1 MMKHLGTRLLG
12 GVLLLALGVN
22 TAHANRSWTY
32 TYHPDT
38 AGTNGPIPGQMA
50 TADGPRTDVQ
60 DVTSYDYDGQGN
72 LIQVTNALG
81 QVSEITAHD
90 ADGRPLTL
98 VDPNGVLTTLAYD
111 GLGRLITRT
120 TAGATTGFTYDA
132 IGNLTG
138 ITLPDQTTLTY
149 LYDDTGRVSAI
160 ADSLGNRIEYVL
172 DAAGNRVEERILDAN
187 ESLRYTRA
195 QVYDELSRLLEVV
208 GLNGSQQ
215 RQYDLNGNLVQAI
228 DGEANTTAHAF
239 DALNRLTQTTDALQ
253 GQTLYSYDSL
263 NQLTSVSDPNGH
275 TTQYVYNGYGDR
287 VQQISP
293 DTGTTSYTYDS
304 AGNLT
309 GETDANGQ
317 QTHYAYD
324 ALNRLTEIEDPY
336 DPSQTIT
343 LTYDDPNASY
353 GIGQLTNITGPN
365 TNISYDYTARGLKA
379 SVTHVLGGIA
389 QTIGYGYNDA
399 DVLSSITYPSGRVV
413 LFQRDAV
420 GNIESISTVQGGV
433 TTTLANSITHAPFGP
448 VSGLT
453 YGNGLTLT
461 NTYDIQ
467 YRLTDTQV
475 GQLLD
480 RNYSFNGND
489 DITGVNRE
497 VSGQLV
503 FDYDPLRRLEYAQTP
518 STILSWTYD
527 SNGNRLSETAGQS
540 VDTYYVDSWSNR
552 LLEISG
558 STQSIYTYDA
568 NGNVLSKGGLSF
580 SYDRY
585 NSLTSVSGTVSATYT
600 YNANRQRTSKTVNG
614 QTTYYLYNQSGQLLA
629 ELDHSGQTKVE
640 YVWLGTQPLAVIHSG
655 PASAVVYYIH
665 TDHLNTPQVVSDN
678 QGTVV
683 WRADYD
689 AFGQASVA
697 PGSILTFNLRFPGQ
711 YFDSETGL
719 HYNYYRDYDPS
730 TGRYIQSDPIGLEG
744 GLNTYAYVGGNPLS
758 YVDPEGLRGLP
769 NSAGRVGGGASP
781 IFGGGAA
788 GALPSPN
795 GSSYDDYDFY
805 NCSSSPYTD
814 RSSPRTGRTYS
825 PRVNRNGNLVF
836 SEGGSGAHD
845 DRVPTSEAPYPNNP
859 DNSDFDRINGGK
871 GAKLNPEDGS
881 VWERDKSQHGSRQGD
896 GSQWK
901 RWPNKRSWEKGEKPN
916 SIWPDGRIRK

>member
-1 MMKHLGTRLLG
+1 MMKHLGTHLLG

-22 TAHANRSWTY
+22 AAHANRSWTY

-38 AGTNGPIPGQMA
+38 AGTNGPIPGQLA

-60 DVTSYDYDGQGN
+60 DVTSYDYDAQGN

-187 ESLRYTRA
+187 ENLRYTRT

-208 GLNGSQQ
+208 GINGSQQ

-275 TTQYVYNGYGDR
+275 TTQYVYNGYGDK

-304 AGNLT
+304 AGNLI

-324 ALNRLTEIEDPY
+324 ALNRLIEIEDPY

-461 NTYDIQ
+461 NTYDSQ

-489 DITGVNRE
+489 DITGINQE
-497 VSGQLV
+497 VTGQLV

-552 LLEISG
+552 LLEVSG

-600 YNANRQRTSKTVNG
+600 YNAHRQRTSKTVNG

-640 YVWLGTQPLAVIHSG
+640 YVWLGT
-655 PASAVVYYIH
+655 
-665 TDHLNTPQVVSDN
+665 
-678 QGTVV
+678 
-683 WRADYD
+683 
-689 AFGQASVA
+689 
-697 PGSILTFNLRFPGQ
+697 
-711 YFDSETGL
+711 
-719 HYNYYRDYDPS
+719 
-730 TGRYIQSDPIGLEG
+730 
-744 GLNTYAYVGGNPLS
+744 
-758 YVDPEGLRGLP
+758 
-769 NSAGRVGGGASP
+769 
-781 IFGGGAA
+781 
-788 GALPSPN
+788 
-795 GSSYDDYDFY
+795 
-805 NCSSSPYTD
+805 
-814 RSSPRTGRTYS
+814 
-825 PRVNRNGNLVF
+825 
-836 SEGGSGAHD
+836 
-845 DRVPTSEAPYPNNP
+845 
-859 DNSDFDRINGGK
+859 
-871 GAKLNPEDGS
+871 
-881 VWERDKSQHGSRQGD
+881 
-896 GSQWK
+896 
-901 RWPNKRSWEKGEKPN
+901 
-916 SIWPDGRIRK
+916 

>member
-1 MMKHLGTRLLG
+1 MMKHLGTHLLG

-22 TAHANRSWTY
+22 AAHANRSWTY

-38 AGTNGPIPGQMA
+38 AGTNGPIPGQLA

-60 DVTSYDYDGQGN
+60 DVTSYDYDAQGN

-111 GLGRLITRT
+111 GLGRLITRI
-120 TAGATTGFTYDA
+120 TAGATTGFAYDA

-187 ESLRYTRA
+187 ENLRYTRA

-324 ALNRLTEIEDPY
+324 ALNRLIEIEDPY

-461 NTYDIQ
+461 NTYDSQ
-467 YRLTDTQV
+467 YRLTATQV

-489 DITGVNRE
+489 DITGINQE
-497 VSGQLV
+497 VTGQLV

-527 SNGNRLSETAGQS
+527 SNGNRLSETAGQL

-568 NGNVLSKGGLSF
+568 NGNVLSKGGLNF

-585 NSLTSVSGTVSATYT
+585 NSLTSVSGTVSA
-600 YNANRQRTSKTVNG
+600 
-614 QTTYYLYNQSGQLLA
+614 
-629 ELDHSGQTKVE
+629 
-640 YVWLGTQPLAVIHSG
+640 
-655 PASAVVYYIH
+655 
-665 TDHLNTPQVVSDN
+665 
-678 QGTVV
+678 
-683 WRADYD
+683 
-689 AFGQASVA
+689 
-697 PGSILTFNLRFPGQ
+697 
-711 YFDSETGL
+711 
-719 HYNYYRDYDPS
+719 
-730 TGRYIQSDPIGLEG
+730 
-744 GLNTYAYVGGNPLS
+744 
-758 YVDPEGLRGLP
+758 
-769 NSAGRVGGGASP
+769 
-781 IFGGGAA
+781 
-788 GALPSPN
+788 
-795 GSSYDDYDFY
+795 
-805 NCSSSPYTD
+805 
-814 RSSPRTGRTYS
+814 
-825 PRVNRNGNLVF
+825 
-836 SEGGSGAHD
+836 
-845 DRVPTSEAPYPNNP
+845 
-859 DNSDFDRINGGK
+859 
-871 GAKLNPEDGS
+871 
-881 VWERDKSQHGSRQGD
+881 
-896 GSQWK
+896 
-901 RWPNKRSWEKGEKPN
+901 
-916 SIWPDGRIRK
+916 